1 MMHSSRLTQIIKMYD
16 KVNANV
22 LHRILRAP
30 LRLGSFRTKVIS
42 FWNIYYLC
50 YFNNIV
56 HIDLKSNICKYF
68 FLIWKSFYFDT
79 CLLIVGRRLSS
90 EFDPFCSGA
99 LNNLVVMLFLIRV
112 DSKLRMLCTRF
123 PRVPSPPIYYR

>member
-1 MMHSSRLTQIIKMYD
+1 MMHSNRLTQIIKMYD

-50 YFNNIV
+50 YFNKTV
-56 HIDLKSNICKYF
+56 H
-68 FLIWKSFYFDT
+68 
-79 CLLIVGRRLSS
+79 V
-90 EFDPFCSGA
+90 
-99 LNNLVVMLFLIRV
+99 
-112 DSKLRMLCTRF
+112 SKLKNL
-123 PRVPSPPIYYR
+123 